1 MGGTFPPTFQICPR
15 NTCLKQFAGPPCLQN
30 KARAHSGCEKAP
42 PDRLQSHV
50 PRSVPCVCCHGRTAR
65 LVVVVW
71 IHRPLPLEPS
81 NTPTLAHPSPSLST
95 PVAFLVLKEPGSSK
109 TVSGAGSELSQLF
122 LGQILHK
129 SRSPQES
136 LQTCY
141 SHLNELLALSHSDS
155 PLVKHFY
162 AWNRVLTTTYSVT
175 EESRECSLLK

>member
-15 NTCLKQFAGPPCLQN
+15 NTCLKQFAGPLCLQN
-30 KARAHSGCEKAP
+30 KVGAHSGCEK
-42 PDRLQSHV
+42 SHV
-50 PRSVPCVCCHGRTAR
+50 PRSIPCICCHGRTAR
-65 LVVVVW
+65 LVVVVS
-71 IHRPLPLEPS
+71 IHHPLPLEPS
-81 NTPTLAHPSPSLST
+81 NTPTLARPSPSLST

-109 TVSGAGSELSQLF
+109 TVSGTGSELSQLF
-122 LGQILHK
+122 LGQILYK

-162 AWNRVLTTTYSVT
+162 AWNRVPTTTYSVT